1 MNVSELIDT
10 ISQFAFGTIATER
23 QREEYLRCLN
33 FANNDLY
40 LKIRNCINFSV
51 YKEQKVLL
59 DNNQYYFDFNSRN
72 NIIKS
77 IYNKN
82 QKLNVFD
89 LTTNDTLNIS
99 EKQYLSVPSLN
110 RILLGAREFDKDT
123 NGDNFVKLF
132 YLDNLKTLV
141 EIVDDEDIES
151 NTHIYDKTTEQ
162 VLILGSLYYI
172 YLGSNGQ
179 TSKITTSFTLY
190 KEKLEDVLKFY
201 VS

>member
-123 NGDNFVKLF
+123 DGDNFVKLF

-141 EIVDDEDIES
+141 EVVDNADIES
-151 NTHIYDKTTEQ
+151 NTHIYDKTVEQ

>member
-40 LKIRNCINFSV
+40 LKIRNCINFSN
-51 YKEQKVLL
+51 YKEQKVSL
-59 DNNQYYFDFNSRN
+59 DNNQYYFEFNSRK

-89 LTTNDTLNIS
+89 LTTTDNLNITV
-99 EKQYLSVPSLN
+99 KQYLSVPSLN
-110 RILLGAREFDKDT
+110 RILLGAKEFDKDT
-123 NGDNFVKLF
+123 DGDNFVKLF

-141 EIVDDEDIES
+141 EEVENPDIQSDE
-151 NTHIYDKTTEQ
+151 HIYDKTTEH

-179 TSKITTSFTLY
+179 TSKINSSFSLY
-190 KEKLEDVLKFY
+190 KEKLNDILNFY
-201 VS
+201 SN

>member
-40 LKIRNCINFSV
+40 LKIRNCINFST

-89 LTTNDTLNIS
+89 LTTNDNLNIS

-110 RILLGAREFDKDT
+110 RILLGARDFDKDT
-123 NGDNFVKLF
+123 DGDNFVKLF
-132 YLDNLKTLV
+132 YLNSLKTLV
-141 EIVDDEDIES
+141 EVVDDADIES
-151 NTHIYDKTTEQ
+151 DTHIYDKTIEQ

-190 KEKLEDVLKFY
+190 KEKLDDVLKFY

>member
-123 NGDNFVKLF
+123 DGDNFVKLF

-141 EIVDDEDIES
+141 EVVSNEDVES
-151 NTHIYDKTTEQ
+151 NTHIYDKTIEQ

>member
-123 NGDNFVKLF
+123 DGDNFVKLF

-141 EIVDDEDIES
+141 EVVSNEDVES
-151 NTHIYDKTTEQ
+151 NTHIYNKTIEQ

>member
-40 LKIRNCINFSV
+40 LKIRNCINFSI

-59 DNNQYYFDFNSRN
+59 DDNQYYFDFNSRN

-110 RILLGAREFDKDT
+110 RILLGAREFDKDID
-123 NGDNFVKLF
+123 GDNFVKLF

-141 EIVDDEDIES
+141 EVVDNADIES
-151 NTHIYDKTTEQ
+151 NTHIYDKTIEQ

>member
-40 LKIRNCINFSV
+40 LKIRNCINFST

-123 NGDNFVKLF
+123 DGDNFVKLF
-132 YLDNLKTLV
+132 YLNNLKTLV
-141 EIVDDEDIES
+141 EVVDNADIES
-151 NTHIYDKTTEQ
+151 NTHIYDKTIEQ

-190 KEKLEDVLKFY
+190 KEKLDDVLKFY